1 MAFFVFSCSAFSN
14 GGKEHKARGHDS
26 ALQEDPLLSHTSNPI
41 HSCTSSRFEEIRF
54 STVTPAEMLF
64 QDLTAAVI
72 NFGYAFLILILLCSL
87 LP

>member
-1 MAFFVFSCSAFSN
+1 MEAKNTKPEDMIQPC
-14 GGKEHKARGHDS
+14 GKT
-26 ALQEDPLLSHTSNPI
+26 PCCHTPQI
-41 HSCTSSRFEEIRF
+41 LFIAVPSSRFEEIRF

-87 LP
+87 LH